1 MGSQYQWIMPEGAQ
15 AASLRE
21 RILQRRGLT
30 GEREQALFASSLPS
44 LSLLREPAS
53 LPGADA
59 AAAALDD
66 WLKQGLRIAIYGDY
80 DADGLCAAAI
90 MSARGTPSSKA
101 AMAVVK
107 AAGSCIKT
115 VQKRGFPGRL
125 DPLPHRA

>member
-1 MGSQYQWIMPEGAQ
+1 MGSQYQWIMPEGVQ

-59 AAAALDD
+59 AA
-66 WLKQGLRIAIYGDY
+66 
-80 DADGLCAAAI
+80 
-90 MSARGTPSSKA
+90 T
-101 AMAVVK
+101 
-107 AAGSCIKT
+107 
-115 VQKRGFPGRL
+115 
-125 DPLPHRA
+125 RA